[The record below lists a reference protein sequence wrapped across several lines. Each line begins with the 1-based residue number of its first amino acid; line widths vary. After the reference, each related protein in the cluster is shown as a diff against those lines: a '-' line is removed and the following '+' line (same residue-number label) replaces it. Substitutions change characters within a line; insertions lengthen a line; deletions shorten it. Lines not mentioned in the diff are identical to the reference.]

1 VKNVTS
7 KSELFSNLQSLC
19 QEIETLFEKD
29 GLATLDHKLKTR
41 QELLETLL
49 SEYGSDLTQK
59 ETDLL
64 RHIHEQVTVDIQ
76 RMSVSLKEKEKE
88 ILERKRSGKRMNI
101 YTDIARQK

>member
-1 VKNVTS
+1 MTS

-29 GLATLDHKLKTR
+29 GLATLDHKLKAR
-41 QELLETLL
+41 QELLEALL

-59 ETDLL
+59 EMDLL
-64 RHIHEQVTVDIQ
+64 RKIHEQVTVDIQ

-101 YTDIARQK
+101 YTNIARQK